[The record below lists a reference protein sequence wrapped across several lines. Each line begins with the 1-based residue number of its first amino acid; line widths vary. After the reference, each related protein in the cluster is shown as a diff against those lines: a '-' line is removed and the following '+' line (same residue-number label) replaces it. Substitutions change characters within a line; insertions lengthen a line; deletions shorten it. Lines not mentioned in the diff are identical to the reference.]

1 MVPGIVRGTSTVNAL
16 QVPDG
21 LFRLRAEGASD
32 ELATIYAFLAGGTR
46 YELWSD
52 LQSLQ
57 CRPFERLLETVWR
70 NPDRVHWRMDGGT
83 CSQSESK
90 HLVKLEIG
98 PTSPGFPGH
107 AHWEVVASLTLKIGE
122 PNGDFRTA
130 GLYGYG
136 AWIRDPNSQSNTE
149 YKFAYV
155 VIGDVGFPPPVDL
168 QRVLMTEV
176 RVGGSNV
183 GEWLVSLGSELPS
196 NPRYFTETAALP

>member
-1 MVPGIVRGTSTVNAL
+1 MVPGIVLGSGTEKGL

-21 LFRLRAEGASD
+21 LFRLRAERASD

-90 HLVKLEIG
+90 HLVKLEIAEV
-98 PTSPGFPGH
+98 PGFRGYLD
-107 AHWEVVASLTLKIGE
+107 WEVVASLTLMIGD
-122 PNGDFRTA
+122 PTGDFSTA

-136 AWIRDPNSQSNTE
+136 AWIREPNSQSNTE

-155 VIGDVGFPPPVDL
+155 VIGGAGFPPQLEL
-168 QRVLMTEV
+168 QRVLMTDV
-176 RVGGSNV
+176 TGRFSNV
-183 GEWLVSLGSELPS
+183 GDWLVRLGSELPS